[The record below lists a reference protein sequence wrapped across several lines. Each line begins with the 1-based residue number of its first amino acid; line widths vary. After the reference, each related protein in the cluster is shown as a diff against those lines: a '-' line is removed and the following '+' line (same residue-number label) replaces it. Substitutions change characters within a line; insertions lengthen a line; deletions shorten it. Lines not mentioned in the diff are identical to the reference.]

1 MNNVSVYTI
10 IDNTII
16 INERIDHDIFG
27 YISKI
32 INKYDP
38 IMILLNIIYNDIL
51 ISIKIYES
59 CKN

>member
-32 INKYDP
+32 INKYGP